1 MQSLKIH
8 LLKVHLIGSPPPAGA
23 ADQARYCDSAAA
35 IACPERPVISL
46 QADGSA
52 MFTLQ
57 WLWTQARE
65 GLDVT
70 TIMCSNRAYAIFQL
84 ELSRVGVAE
93 AGPRAEGVLDIST
106 PPIDFTSLARGMGVP
121 ATKSADA
128 VELVD
133 DLRAALAE
141 PGLHLIDVEIQ
152 RG

>member
-1 MQSLKIH
+1 MLK
-8 LLKVHLIGSPPPAGA
+8 P
-23 ADQARYCDSAAA
+23 R
-35 IACPERPVISL
+35 
-46 QADGSA
+46 
-52 MFTLQ
+52 
-57 WLWTQARE
+57 
-65 GLDVT
+65 
-70 TIMCSNRAYAIFQL
+70 YAIFQL

-93 AGPRAEGVLDIST
+93 AGPRTEGVLDIST

-152 RG
+152 RGRTARGSGPAELLADEVGQRQGLG